1 MLNNYMG
8 LLLLG
13 EDDTDIRGL
22 TKNRPIAS
30 IPIGGRYRVIDFAL
44 SYLTN
49 AGITNIGLY
58 SKKTNTRSL
67 VDHLGNGSSWDLDR
81 KRDGLFLFE
90 ASGAA
95 DGGVTNVA
103 NLKNNLE
110 YLYRSK
116 QEHVVITSSYM
127 VCNLNLKA
135 MINAHEKSNAD
146 LTIAYKTVDN
156 ADGAFENCDTLKID
170 ENNNII
176 GVGKNLHFKKKENI
190 SAEVFILS
198 KEKLIKLLAESAQV
212 GTYKDFRDLLT
223 VNRDELN
230 IKGFEFDGYLKCV
243 NSTKQ
248 YYDLNMDL
256 LSHDVRE
263 DLFFSNGRIYT
274 KIKDTPPS
282 KFSDGSEVKNSLIA
296 NGAVIDGKVINSVVA
311 RHVRIEEGA
320 EVENC
325 IILQDCK
332 IGKGAKLKNI
342 IIDKNTVINSGEELK
357 AAKDFPLV
365 IEKKVGISTDAFREL
380 YWPLEDI

>member
-1 MLNNYMG
+1 MG

-90 ASGAA
+90 ASGAG

-127 VCNLNLKA
+127 VCNLNLKD

-156 ADGAFENCDTLKID
+156 ADDAFENCDTLKID
-170 ENNNII
+170 ENKNIV

-198 KEKLIKLLAESAQV
+198 KEKLIKLLAESAQI

-223 VNRDELN
+223 VNRDELS

-256 LSHDVRE
+256 LSHDVRT
-263 DLFFSNGRIYT
+263 DLFFSNGSIYT

-311 RHVRIEEGA
+311 RHVKIEEGA